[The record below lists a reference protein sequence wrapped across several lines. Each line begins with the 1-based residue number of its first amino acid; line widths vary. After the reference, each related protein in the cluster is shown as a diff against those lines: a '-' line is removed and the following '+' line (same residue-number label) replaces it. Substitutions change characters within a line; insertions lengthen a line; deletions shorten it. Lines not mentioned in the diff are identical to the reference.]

1 MTMDDDEELTYLTG
15 YKPDHLYV
23 HPAPGVGAYAKL
35 IAEEEEVI
43 LDTDVSDRA
52 RLVVTLFH
60 HDGQRDYTNMKIQV
74 IRRHG
79 THWRRDGSLSI
90 TRTQRAKLQEF
101 LRLMLALDLQGA
113 TKHRVAVD
121 QLDLNTL
128 SAILRTDRGGAL
140 LKDLANSPELSADIF
155 ALAHKKRALGTFEG
169 MLRDADARA
178 AYVAKHGIRKSG
190 EEAVWQHFFEANPW
204 IFGHGL
210 NYVFLDKVGKKL
222 EAITTG
228 TSHYDDGNRVDALM
242 RTRAAISQYVLIE
255 IKTPSAGLVKTAS
268 YRTGCWAVT
277 SELTEAVSQIQ
288 KTAYDF
294 TSNQFDR
301 VALEDSTG
309 RRTGEEV
316 FRIQPKTYLVTGN
329 LADLHGYDDK
339 FTCFQLFRNSLTSP
353 EIITFDELFERAK
366 CIFETISAGGR
377 KVATR
382 YGFPRL
388 GAGADAAFDAGAG
401 AGAGTGS

>member
-1 MTMDDDEELTYLTG
+1 MDDDELTYLSG

-35 IAEEEEVI
+35 IAEDEEII
-43 LDTDVSDRA
+43 LDTAASERA

-60 HDGQRDYTNMKIQV
+60 HNGERDYTSLKLQI

-79 THWRRDGSLSI
+79 NHWRRDGSLYL
-90 TRTQRAKLQEF
+90 TQTQRVKLQEF

-113 TKHRVAVD
+113 TKSRIAVD
-121 QLDLNTL
+121 QLDLNAL
-128 SAILRTDRGGAL
+128 SSILRTDRGAGL

-155 ALAHKKRALGTFEG
+155 ALAHKKRALATFEA
-169 MLRDADARA
+169 MLKDVNARA
-178 AYVAKHGIRKSG
+178 TYIAEHSIRKTG
-190 EEAVWQHFFEANPW
+190 EEPVWQHFFEANPW

-210 NYVFLDKVGKKL
+210 NYVFLDKVGAKL

-228 TSHYDDGNRVDALM
+228 ASHEADGNRVDALM

-255 IKTPSAGLVKTAS
+255 IKTPSAPLVKSAS

-294 TSNQFDR
+294 TANQFAK
-301 VALEDSTG
+301 VQLEDETG

-316 FRIQPKTYLVTGN
+316 FRIQPKTYLVTGS
-329 LADLHGYDDK
+329 LADLQGFDDK
-339 FTCFQLFRNSLTSP
+339 FTCFQLFRSSMASP
-353 EIITFDELFERAK
+353 EIITFDELYERAK
-366 CIFETISAGGR
+366 CI
-377 KVATR
+377 VATI
-382 YGFPRL
+382 
-388 GAGADAAFDAGAG
+388 
-401 AGAGTGS
+401 GSNPH